1 MISVFYGPKGM
12 GKSRR
17 LIETASRAYRD
28 GEEDA
33 VFIDND
39 TDRMFMLDRGIRF
52 INASEYSIDGPKM
65 FSGFLCGLA
74 AQDYDLQAIYINS
87 FVKIV
92 KHPVSSL
99 EEMFGFLEE
108 FSEKH
113 SIKLYLCVSGT
124 TEPPEFLKPYIV

>member
-17 LIETASRAYRD
+17 LIELANKAYS
-28 GEEDA
+28 GSGEDA

-39 TDRMFMLDRGIRF
+39 SDRMFMLDRGIRF

-87 FVKIV
+87 FVKTV

-99 EEMFGFLEE
+99 EDMFGFLAE

-113 SIKLYLCVSGT
+113 SIKLFLSISGT
-124 TEPPEFLKPYIV
+124 GEPPEFLKPSTV